1 MKKLAA
7 TISSVIVTAL
17 LCVLISACSN
27 ASFVGTWKFSSM
39 NMSGN
44 GVSIEMKA
52 GEDYMGVTITED
64 YVILTVNEDN
74 TFTMTTAGEEVSGT
88 WKEEGGKY
96 VLTIDGEED
105 QTATVSGNELTME
118 STEEGMSVKMVLKK

>member
-1 MKKLAA
+1 MKKLA
-7 TISSVIVTAL
+7 TMISAIISTVL

-39 NMSGN
+39 SMSGS
-44 GVSIEMKA
+44 GMSIEMKV

-64 YVILTVNEDN
+64 YVVLEVNEDN

-96 VLTIDGEED
+96 VLTIDGED
-105 QTATVSGNELTME
+105 QTATISGNELTLE
-118 STEEGMSVKMVLKK
+118 NREEGMSAKIVLKK